1 MPHYR
6 LQSNDGA
13 IIEFCEHQLELL
25 EFAKSA
31 LTDIVTNE
39 WASPV
44 ENELPVPGLSK
55 KMLEYV
61 CQWTT
66 LALRVPES
74 KRRLRRSPIVV
85 TPSMFMKHGV
95 TQTGLKFTEQRPFI
109 TEDTEWTESG
119 TGIASELLA
128 WVNKCRTQLSL
139 DEYFELL
146 FAAYFVGAN
155 DMIDLV
161 AGRLAWEMVTGREE
175 VYAQAVRVYR
185 IKNTYPYEIPTSAK
199 LAFFST
205 WLDTDEPTTPSL
217 IPIKLFFREIRKNF
231 RKSGLLRNIVM
242 NYQIHRGLPVPRET
256 WSDAEWEHFIEQ
268 ARAFYLTLPEE
279 TK

>member
-1 MPHYR
+1 MPNYR
-6 LQSNDGA
+6 LRSNDGA
-13 IIEFCEHQLELL
+13 VIEFCEHQLELL
-25 EFAKSA
+25 EYAKSA
-31 LTDIVTNE
+31 LTDSVTNE

-61 CQWTT
+61 SQWTT

-74 KRRLRRSPIVV
+74 KRCLHRSPIVV

-95 TQTGLKFTEQRPFI
+95 TQTGQKFTDQRPFI
-109 TEDTEWTESG
+109 TEDTEWTEKS

-128 WVNKCRTQLSL
+128 WMNKCRAQLSL

-155 DMIDLV
+155 GMIDLV

-175 VYAQAVRVYR
+175 VYAHAIPVYR
-185 IKNTYPYEIPTSAK
+185 YMNTNPHELPTSAK
-199 LAFFST
+199 LRIFSK
-205 WLDTDEPTTPSL
+205 WLDTDEPTSPALT
-217 IPIKLFFREIRKNF
+217 PIKLFFREMRKNF
-231 RKSGLLRNIVM
+231 SKSGLLRNIVM
-242 NYQIHRGLPVPRET
+242 NYQIHGGLPVPRET
-256 WSDAEWEHFIEQ
+256 WGDAEWENFTEQ